1 MVEVKST
8 AGMVIGSMEFEE
20 FWLVENVVGTQ
31 TTYELIWMNFTS
43 VMARTIVECDS
54 PEEVVGL
61 IRELKECPEAA
72 ERYGLSFAVTSQFLS
87 ADDFAMVC
95 SN

>member
-8 AGMVIGSMEFEE
+8 AGMVITSLEFEE
-20 FWLVENVVGTQ
+20 FWLVENLVGAQ

-43 VMARTIVECDS
+43 VMAKTIIESESLIDVL
-54 PEEVVGL
+54 GL
-61 IRELKECPEAA
+61 ISELKESPEAA
-72 ERYGLSFAVTSQFLS
+72 RQYGLSFEVTSQFHS

>member
-43 VMARTIVECDS
+43 VMARTIVECFS
-54 PEEVVGL
+54 L
-61 IRELKECPEAA
+61 
-72 ERYGLSFAVTSQFLS
+72 GLSDIEDRNGHKTDKLLLGLFSYFIFNLFKSRSQDS
-87 ADDFAMVC
+87 
-95 SN
+95 